1 MIHYTQIIMEVGVV
15 LKKKYSVILTNED
28 RTYAHSILECNN
40 TATGFRKRASVLIML
55 DEGVGKPETHEQ
67 IAARCNVTS
76 VTVWQTAKDFCEK
89 GIEYTLNFQG
99 PENPPR
105 PTIVTGEREARIV
118 ALACGDPPAGFSRWT
133 VRLLTEKAVELSIL
147 PAASRE
153 TIRRTLKKLNLD
165 LT

>member
-1 MIHYTQIIMEVGVV
+1 M
-15 LKKKYSVILTNED
+15 KKKYSVTLTNED
-28 RTYAHSILECNN
+28 RTYAHDILESNK

-67 IAARCNVTS
+67 IAARCNVTP

-105 PTIVTGEREARIV
+105 PPIVTGEREARIV
-118 ALACGDPPAGFSRWT
+118 ALACGEPPVGFSRWT
-133 VRLLTEKAVELSIL
+133 VRLLTEKVIELSIL

>member
-1 MIHYTQIIMEVGVV
+1 M
-15 LKKKYSVILTNED
+15 KKKYNVVLTNPD
-28 RTYAHSILECNN
+28 RTYAHDILESNK
-40 TATGFRKRASVLIML
+40 TAIGFRKRASVLIML

-67 IAARCNVTS
+67 IAARCNVTP

-89 GIEYTLNFQG
+89 GIEYTLNYQS

-105 PTIVTGEREARIV
+105 PAIVTGEREARIV
-118 ALACGDPPAGFSRWT
+118 ALACGEPPAGYSRWT
-133 VRLLTEKAVELSIL
+133 VRLLTEKAIELSIL
-147 PAASRE
+147 PATSRE